1 MVDFLRSY
9 VFANFG
15 YKVVSLAL
23 AVGLWLALA
32 RDPAASVAVT
42 VPIEFHNIPS
52 NLEISSVNIP
62 EAQVRVR
69 GPERLIHELR
79 PQEVH
84 VEVDLSGVKPGE
96 RTFDLTAQ
104 QVRQP
109 RDLEVA
115 QVIPSQVRLSFDTPL
130 IRQVEVRP
138 RVIGAFAGGYRIAR
152 VLADPPTLSISGP
165 KQRVEVVE
173 AATTDPVDATGNM
186 GRSTFVTNAFV
197 PDPLVQIV
205 HPVPVRVTV
214 IMEKTQADPVAPG
227 TKPSE

>member
-1 MVDFLRSY
+1 VLDFLRSY

-15 YKVVSLAL
+15 YKAVSLAL

-138 RVIGAFAGGYRIAR
+138 RVIGTFAGGYRIAK
-152 VLADPPTLSISGP
+152 VLADPPTLPISGP

>member
-23 AVGLWLALA
+23 AVGLWVALA

-138 RVIGAFAGGYRIAR
+138 RVIGTFAGGYRIAK
-152 VLADPPTLSISGP
+152 VLADPATLSISGP

-214 IMEKTQADPVAPG
+214 IMEKTQAEPGPPG
-227 TKPSE
+227 TKPPE